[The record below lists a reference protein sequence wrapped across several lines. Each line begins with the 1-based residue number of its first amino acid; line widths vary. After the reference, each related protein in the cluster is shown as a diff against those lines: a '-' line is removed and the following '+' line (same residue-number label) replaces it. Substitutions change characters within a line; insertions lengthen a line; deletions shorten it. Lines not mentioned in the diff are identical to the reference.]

1 MGLTYPYLEVLE
13 CVAGETEL
21 AEYDDVDIVEIGLL
35 DLMCMM

>member
-1 MGLTYPYLEVLE
+1 MGSAHPFLEVLE

-21 AEYDDVDIVEIGLL
+21 AEYDDIDIVEVGLL